1 MEVVDTG
8 SNIIQR
14 IWCPIDEGDTFYV
27 GQLVAQDSGDT
38 MGVTTAFQGAGPDT
52 TQSLLGIIEAVDE
65 RDPTFNATFKANQVT
80 GVTTQATQ
88 VARSLGFSSDR
99 GVYIHGD
106 PAPYVKVALITPW
119 TKVSIPIRITN
130 LDTAINLLTVTSVG
144 AADGT
149 DFTSNACN
157 FTPVQHR
164 HVAYC
169 RTGANGGI
177 MRTGNDTSTTTFE
190 TTGKLPFPYDIAAG
204 DTFVR
209 VPYRAVGE
217 SFMGLD
223 AEGIFANGASTSA
236 SDHYVFNVLQ
246 LVLDK
251 AGDEHMIGTFSSSHF
266 SI

>member
-14 IWCPIDEGDTFYV
+14 KWVPIDEGDTFYV
-27 GQLVAQDSGDT
+27 GQLVAQDSGQT
-38 MGVTTAFQGAGPDT
+38 MGVTVAGDAGAGPDNAE
-52 TQSLLGIIEAVDE
+52 SLFGIIEAVDTS
-65 RDPTFNATFKANQVT
+65 RPTFSTTFQANQVA
-80 GVTTQATQ
+80 GVTTQADQ
-88 VARSLGFSSDR
+88 VARTLGYSADR

-106 PAPYVKVALITPW
+106 PAPYVKVAIITPW
-119 TKVSIPIRITN
+119 TKVKIPIRITN
-130 LDTAINLLTVTSVG
+130 LVTAINVLTVTSVG

-157 FTPVQHR
+157 FTPVANE

-169 RTGANGGI
+169 RTGANGGV
-177 MRTGNDTSTTTFE
+177 MRTGTDTSDVTFE
-190 TTGKLPFPYDIAAG
+190 TTNILPFPFDIAAG

-223 AEGIFANGASTSA
+223 AEGIFADGTSTSA
-236 SDHYVFNVLQ
+236 SDYYVFNVLE

-251 AGDEHMIGTFSSSHF
+251 AGDEHMIGTFSYIHF
-266 SI
+266 D

>member
-1 MEVVDTG
+1 MEVIDTG

-14 IWCPIDEGDTFYV
+14 KWVPIDEGDTFYV

-38 MGVTTAFQGAGPDT
+38 MGVTVAGDAGAGPDNAE
-52 TQSLLGIIEAVDE
+52 SLFGIIEAVDTS
-65 RDPTFNATFKANQVT
+65 RPTFNATFKANQVA
-80 GVTTQATQ
+80 GVTSQADQ
-88 VARSLGFSSDR
+88 VARTLGYSSDR

-119 TKVSIPIRITN
+119 TKISIPIRITN
-130 LDTAINLLTVTSVG
+130 LDTPINVLTVTSVA

-149 DFTSNACN
+149 DFTSNICN
-157 FTPVQHR
+157 FTPVQHE

-177 MRTGNDTSTTTFE
+177 MRTGNDTSTTVFE
-190 TTGKLPFPYDIAAG
+190 TTGKLPFPFDIAVN

-217 SFMGLD
+217 SFVGLD
-223 AEGIFANGASTSA
+223 TEGIFADGTSTSA
-236 SDHYVFNVLQ
+236 SDYYVFNVIE

-251 AGDEHMIGTFSSSHF
+251 LGDEHMIGTFSYIHF
-266 SI
+266 D